1 LYRPRRIKSMSDN
14 RFPKANR
21 LVSDGDFS
29 RVYDEGFRF
38 DGKRFVLYLV
48 KNENSGPRI
57 GIVTPKY
64 LGNAADRNRIKRA
77 IRENFRKNNESFAG
91 FDFIVRPK
99 EDSGNLSNAELGKR
113 FLSDFR
119 ASIKVVENGD

>member
-1 LYRPRRIKSMSDN
+1 MSDN

-21 LVSDGDFS
+21 LVNQRDFS
-29 RVYDEGFRF
+29 RVYEEGLRF
-38 DGKRFVLYLV
+38 DGDWFVFYLV
-48 KNENSGPRI
+48 ESEKLVPRV

-64 LGNAADRNRIKRA
+64 LGSATERNRIKRI
-77 IRENFRKNNESFAG
+77 IRENFRKNKEIFEG

-99 EDSGNLSNAELGKR
+99 KDASNLCNSELADR

-119 ASIKVVENGD
+119 ASERVVKHGD

>member
-1 LYRPRRIKSMSDN
+1 MSDN

-21 LVSDGDFS
+21 LVSESDFS
-29 RVYDEGFRF
+29 RVYDKGLRVDGGCFVFYLLESEGS
-38 DGKRFVLYLV
+38 K
-48 KNENSGPRI
+48 PRI

-64 LGNAADRNRIKRA
+64 LGEATKRNLIKRI
-77 IRENFRKNNESFAG
+77 IRENFRKNKEIFEG

-99 EDSGNLSNAELGKR
+99 EDVSNLSNVELGDK

-119 ASIKVVENGD
+119 ASKKVVKNGD

>member
-1 LYRPRRIKSMSDN
+1 MSNN

-21 LVSDGDFS
+21 LVSEGDFS
-29 RVYDEGFRF
+29 LVYEQGLRL
-38 DGKRFVLYLV
+38 DGGEFVFYLL
-48 KNENSGPRI
+48 KNSNSVPRI

-64 LGNAADRNRIKRA
+64 LGNATKRNRIKRI
-77 IRENFRKNNESFAG
+77 IRENFRKNKEIFEG

-99 EDSGNLSNAELGKR
+99 KDASDLSNTELADR

-119 ASIKVVENGD
+119 ASKKVVKNGD